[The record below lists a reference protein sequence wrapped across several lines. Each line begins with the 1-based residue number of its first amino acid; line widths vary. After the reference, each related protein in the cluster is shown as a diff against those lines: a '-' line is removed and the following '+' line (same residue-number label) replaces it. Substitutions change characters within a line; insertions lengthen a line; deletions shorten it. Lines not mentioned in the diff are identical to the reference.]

1 MLNMFMPTVSDLI
14 YSWPKM
20 SLLLK
25 LEVCLGHVYGPSE
38 LFSLSLIVNL
48 LNWDFPFLAPKMKQS
63 SIL

>member
-1 MLNMFMPTVSDLI
+1 
-14 YSWPKM
+14 M

-38 LFSLSLIVNL
+38 LFSLGLIVNL